1 EIYGLDH
8 DPKRFEQTWLRTKT
22 DIDGLY
28 LTGQDIMTCGVVG
41 AMIGG
46 LMTAINIGGVKALP
60 LAKKMFVG

>member
-1 EIYGLDH
+1 
-8 DPKRFEQTWLRTKT
+8 
-22 DIDGLY
+22 
-28 LTGQDIMTCGVVG
+28 MTCGVVG